1 MALSAPQALPPC
13 QLAAQGCPTT
23 QRFPTGLLAGTLWS
37 HTATAA
43 HKQKVEQDLRLR
55 SRLKEEATAV
65 MGSILERWKGLA
77 GYSRMDSMAAYL
89 TIARQWSG
97 FGCTLYEVDF
107 YIVSI
112 RTSCF
117 ICILGFKKSKK
128 ASGSISVRVLYRI
141 NQTWVELS
149 KLLWHLLTSSSLQSS
164 TGSFSQKLWLGV
176 AATSVSLYRQGEAEA
191 LESFPYG
198 QICSYGVSD
207 SNTFKITAGDRD
219 LLFETT
225 KVFWLTSKVTIHKL
239 RVKDIK
245 LTY

>member
-1 MALSAPQALPPC
+1 
-13 QLAAQGCPTT
+13 
-23 QRFPTGLLAGTLWS
+23 
-37 HTATAA
+37 
-43 HKQKVEQDLRLR
+43 
-55 SRLKEEATAV
+55 

-107 YIVSI
+107 YI
-112 RTSCF
+112 
-117 ICILGFKKSKK
+117 
-128 ASGSISVRVLYRI
+128 
-141 NQTWVELS
+141 
-149 KLLWHLLTSSSLQSS
+149 SS
-164 TGSFSQKLWLGV
+164 TGNFSQKLWLGV

-225 KVFWLTSKVTIHKL
+225 KLTEIMQLMNAYFSAIRHQRGKGEDADITISESTEVGFHHLTSMPAPTLLELPSHPV
-239 RVKDIK
+239 
-245 LTY
+245 